1 MAAPDLFL
9 GLDLGSRTTKVVE
22 LAAGAVAR
30 SEVFDTTHDSIER
43 VRARL
48 ARRDYAR
55 AAAAGYGRFLME
67 AHLDCRVVTE
77 ITACALGARFL
88 DPEAALVIDVGGQD
102 SKVIKL
108 GNGSCAFSEF
118 EMNDRCAAGTGRF
131 LEVMARLL
139 GFSLDEFG
147 RAGQEASET
156 IALSGMCT
164 VFAESEVISLLAR
177 GRDRKAIARGLH
189 QSVADRV
196 FPLAARLD
204 TGGQV
209 LVAGG
214 VALDPCFVDLLARKL
229 GRPVAVPAEPQLVT
243 AIGAALAA
251 SDGVKPA
258 FCGKR

>member
-1 MAAPDLFL
+1 MASPDLFL

-22 LAAGAVAR
+22 MAGG
-30 SEVFDTTHDSIER
+30 EVVRFDIFDTTHDSILK

-48 ARRDYAR
+48 DRRDYRR
-55 AAAAGYGRFLME
+55 AAAAGYGRYLMN

-88 DPEAALVIDVGGQD
+88 DPAAGLVIDIGGQD
-102 SKVIKL
+102 SKVIQL
-108 GNGSCAFSEF
+108 GDGLGAFAEF

-139 GFSLDEFG
+139 GYGLEEFG
-147 RAGQEASET
+147 RAACEADET
-156 IALSGMCT
+156 IALSSMCT
-164 VFAESEVISLLAR
+164 VFTESEVISLLAA

-196 FPLAARLD
+196 FPLAARLEANGD
-204 TGGQV
+204 V
-209 LVAGG
+209 LMAGG
-214 VALDPCFVDLLARKL
+214 VALNPCFVDLLAGKL
-229 GRPVAVPAEPQLVT
+229 RRPVIVPPRPQLVT

-251 SDGVKPA
+251 A
-258 FCGKR
+258 R

>member
-1 MAAPDLFL
+1 VPASALFL

-22 LAAGAVAR
+22 MADGGIIR
-30 SEVFDTTHDSIER
+30 SEVFDTTYDSIER

-48 ARRDYAR
+48 ARRDYVR
-55 AAAAGYGRFLME
+55 AVATGYGRRLMS

-88 DPEAALVIDVGGQD
+88 DPAASLVIDIGGQD
-102 SKVIKL
+102 SKVIRL
-108 GNGSCAFSEF
+108 GDGPGPFAEF

-139 GFSLDEFG
+139 GFSLEEFG
-147 RAGQEASET
+147 RAASEADET
-156 IALSGMCT
+156 VALSSMCT
-164 VFAESEVISLLAR
+164 VFAESEVISLLAQ

-196 FPLAARLD
+196 FPLAARF
-204 TGGQV
+204 GGAGKV
-209 LVAGG
+209 LMAGG
-214 VALDPCFVDLLARKL
+214 VALDPCFVDVLAAKL
-229 GRPVAVPAEPQLVT
+229 GRQVVVPEQPQLVT

-251 SDGVKPA
+251 SDGVKPT
-258 FCGKR
+258 FFGKK